1 MPKYL
6 CLRDC
11 FAWDR
16 FHYEGRTYELTD
28 VAKSPRNF
36 RLVDEI
42 PLKVVPTSSATIV
55 TAPPRLETV
64 VATPAKEYKCSV
76 CGKVVRTAFGLSGHS
91 RSHKKEVTNGSPNT

>member
-36 RLVDEI
+36 RLVRLAEEI
-42 PLKVVPTSSATIV
+42 VET
-55 TAPPRLETV
+55 PPVLEPV
-64 VATPAKEYKCSV
+64 VATQKKEYKCVV

-91 RSHKKEVTNGSPNT
+91 RSHKKEVIHGSPNT

>member
-16 FHYEGRTYELTD
+16 FHYEGRTYELSDIT
-28 VAKSPRNF
+28 KSPRNF
-36 RLVDEI
+36 RLVEE
-42 PLKVVPTSSATIV
+42 VVEPSSM
-55 TAPPRLETV
+55 LETV

-91 RSHKKEVTNGSPNT
+91 RSHKKEVTNGSSNT